1 MTSKEAYKA
10 MILFLEQFF
19 ERTGSDDIA
28 VLLGGMMLI
37 DDEETMD
44 PAMWND
50 WIKAVKEVKEEG
62 NDPYN

>member
-1 MTSKEAYKA
+1 